1 MAKRGGPKAQTMR
14 HVIALIFLAIALP
27 AKAETPADLPA
38 PPLPESLDAMR
49 HHQPTNENILKL
61 EAERYGQQKVKEQQ
75 RREKSEVD
83 QIYDD
88 VMRFS
93 APVASAPLPKPR

>member
-1 MAKRGGPKAQTMR
+1 MKSVP
-14 HVIALIFLAIALP
+14 VIVLFLLAIAIP
-27 AKAETPADLPA
+27 AKAGTPADLPA
-38 PPLPESLDAMR
+38 HLSAESLNAMQ
-49 HHQPTNENILKL
+49 HHQPTNEDVLQR
-61 EAERYGQQKVKEQQ
+61 EAERYGRQQVEEQQ

-93 APVASAPLPKPR
+93 APIANAPPPKPR